1 MSMPNGVPRAVA
13 PVLTNYDQSG
23 DAGGAGG
30 GSRSNAACEVDVEIE
45 KEGED
50 RTGHKQQY

>member
-1 MSMPNGVPRAVA
+1 MPNGVPRAVA